1 MIKLVELLSENLE
14 KPQVGTVIK
23 VTNVNPQDFLGKTL
37 PAGYE
42 DIKVGDTL
50 KLVNTWRN
58 ASGVLFGTDKTPKYG
73 LYIDDIKI
81 LTSPSSK
88 IKSEA
93 TFTSKYNDNPKL
105 KGKQT
110 ELPDELQAKL
120 VKEGDH
126 EVAMAQASLKSIISS
141 ASQLM
146 NKLGNMERDIPGWI
160 QDHITNAENYIDQAA
175 QGFHELHDNE

>member
-1 MIKLVELLSENLE
+1 MIKLIDILSENLE
-14 KPQVGTVIK
+14 KPKVGTVIK
-23 VTNVNPQDFLGKTL
+23 VTNINPQDFPGKLL

-42 DIKVGDTL
+42 DIKIGDEL
-50 KLVNTWRN
+50 KLVNTWKN
-58 ASGVLFGTDKTPKYG
+58 ASGILFGTDKAPKRG

-93 TFTSKYNDNPKL
+93 TFTKKYDDNPKL

-120 VKEGDH
+120 VKEDH
-126 EVAMAQASLKSIISS
+126 EVSMAQASLKSIIKS
-141 ASQLM
+141 AAQLM

-175 QGFHELHDNE
+175 QGFHELNDNE